1 MLDQQRTGAFITEL
15 RKEKGYTQKQLAD
28 EIGVSDKAVSR
39 WETGRGL
46 PDTSVMP
53 QLCESLSI
61 SLNELLAGERLTGD
75 AYTGKAEEIMVDLM
89 KKTEDYEL
97 EKKRGRKGLLIGF
110 VLLLAFFGFVL
121 VTITAHPLNTIA
133 NFIDIPSLLFIVFVL
148 YISLLAGG
156 YVKDFHLAFKTIIG
170 RGKIDADKFD
180 EIVWSME
187 YALEFAIKAVLM
199 GSFFVTLISLVVI
212 FTRIKDPAVIGV
224 NIAVALL
231 TPIYA
236 LFFTL
241 IIHMMKAR
249 IHRMR

>member
-53 QLCESLSI
+53 QLCEALSI

-97 EKKRGRKGLLIGF
+97 EKKKGRRGFIIGIVLLI
-110 VLLLAFFGFVL
+110 AFFFFLLFSMMGNALRTLAYFL
-121 VTITAHPLNTIA
+121 DA
-133 NFIDIPSLLFIVFVL
+133 PSLIFVVLML
-148 YISLLAGG
+148 YIALFAGG
-156 YVKDFHLAFKTIIG
+156 YVKDFHLAFATIIG
-170 RGKIDADKFD
+170 RKRISED
-180 EIVWSME
+180 ELEEKVEKMD
-187 YALEFAIKAVLM
+187 YALTFAMKAVLM
-199 GSFFVTLISLVVI
+199 GSLFTAFVAVVVI
-212 FTRIKDPAVIGV
+212 LGQVRELSLLGP
-224 NIAVALL
+224 NLAVAIL
-231 TPIYA
+231 TPTYA
-236 LFFTL
+236 LFLSL
-241 IIHMMKAR
+241 ILMIMRAR
-249 IHRMR
+249 IHRMK

>member
-53 QLCESLSI
+53 RLCEALSI
-61 SLNELLAGERLTGD
+61 SLNELLAGERLTED

-97 EKKRGRKGLLIGF
+97 EKKKGRRGFILGIVMLF
-110 VLLLAFFGFVL
+110 AFFLFLLFTMMGNSLSV
-121 VTITAHPLNTIA
+121 IA
-133 NFIDIPSLLFIVFVL
+133 LYLDIPSLVFIVLML
-148 YISLLAGG
+148 YIALFAGG
-156 YVKDFHLAFKTIIG
+156 YTKDFHLAFATIIG
-170 RGKIDADKFD
+170 RKSISDD
-180 EIVWSME
+180 ELEEKVQSMN
-187 YALEFAIKAVLM
+187 YALTYAMKMVLLGSVFTTLVAI
-199 GSFFVTLISLVVI
+199 VVI
-212 FTRIKDPAVIGV
+212 LSQLDDYSLIGP
-224 NIAVALL
+224 NLAVAIL
-231 TPIYA
+231 TPTYA
-236 LFFTL
+236 LFFSL
-241 IIHMMKAR
+241 ILMIMRAR

>member
-1 MLDQQRTGAFITEL
+1 MLNQQRTGTFITEL

-53 QLCESLSI
+53 QLCEALSI

-97 EKKRGRKGLLIGF
+97 EKKKGRRGFIFGIVMLF
-110 VLLLAFFGFVL
+110 AFFLFLLFTMMGNSLSV
-121 VTITAHPLNTIA
+121 IA
-133 NFIDIPSLLFIVFVL
+133 YYLDIPSLIFVILML
-148 YISLLAGG
+148 YISLFAGG
-156 YVKDFHLAFKTIIG
+156 YTKDFHLAFATIIG
-170 RGKIDADKFD
+170 RKRIAED
-180 EIVWSME
+180 ELEEKTQLME
-187 YALEFAIKAVLM
+187 YALTYAIKAVIM
-199 GSFFVTLISLVVI
+199 GSLFTMLVAVVVI
-212 FTRIKDPAVIGV
+212 LSQLHDPSLIGPNLAVSI
-224 NIAVALL
+224 L
-231 TPIYA
+231 TPAYA
-236 LFFTL
+236 LFISL
-241 IIHMMKAR
+241 IFMMMRAR